1 MKEVELAEKVV
12 AWLEV
17 QHWDVFQEVQP
28 NAFDRTADI
37 VALSGN
43 LLWVIEC
50 KTSLSLALLEQA
62 IRWRGYANFIS
73 IATPNPKRGS
83 RGSDAAKMFL
93 NHFGIGK
100 ITVRNRNYN
109 AVSQDHNCKPKL
121 NRQRSNTLFN
131 AITENHKTWAKAGN
145 SEGIRWTPFQ
155 QTCHE
160 LANIVKQNPGI
171 CFKSAMEKLRHHYV
185 KDSTARSC
193 MLGYL
198 HKGIV
203 KDVECKKEGKFLNLY
218 PVKH

>member
-17 QHWDVFQEVQP
+17 QHWDVYQEVQLDT
-28 NAFDRTADI
+28 FDRTADI

-83 RGSDAAKMFL
+83 RGSDAAKLFL

-100 ITVRNRNYN
+100 ITVRNRNYD

-121 NRQRSNTLFN
+121 IRQRSNKLFN
-131 AITENHKTWAKAGN
+131 AITEHHKTWAKAGN
-145 SEGIRWTPFQ
+145 CEGIRWTPFQ
-155 QTCHE
+155 QTCYE
-160 LANIVKQNPGI
+160 LEKIVKQDPGM
-171 CFKSAMEKLRHHYV
+171 CFKSAMNLLSHHYN
-185 KDSTARSC
+185 KDSTARAC
-193 MLGYL
+193 MLRYL

-203 KDVECKKEGKFLNLY
+203 AGVECRKEGNFLNLY
-218 PVKH
+218 PAKK